1 MDSFIERLASP
12 TPVPGGGAASA
23 SVAVIAASLNSM
35 VSGITEGKKSYS
47 RFREQMALIKQ
58 RSGENIS
65 ELRKLMEDD
74 ESAFKLIVD
83 TWKLPKENEDQQKRR
98 NDALIEA
105 SKEAIAV
112 PWKIAAISFQI
123 LRDALY
129 LARHGL
135 KSAITDSQCSAEFA
149 IAAIRGVLQ
158 NVAINLQNMGK
169 DFRESEEIKMK
180 LFLDDAQS
188 TYAEVTD
195 AVRKYMTGVN

>member
-23 SVAVIAASLNSM
+23 SVAVIAAALNSM

-47 RFREQMALIKQ
+47 RFHEQMALIKQ

-65 ELRKLMEDD
+65 ELRKLMDED
-74 ESAFKLIVD
+74 ERAFNLIVE
-83 TWKLPKENEDQQKRR
+83 TWKLPKENEEQQKRR
-98 NDALIEA
+98 NSALMEA
-105 SKEAIAV
+105 SKEAIGV

-180 LFLDDAQS
+180 LFLEDAQS

-195 AVRKYMTGVN
+195 TVRKYMSGVN

>member
-74 ESAFKLIVD
+74 ERAFNLIVD

-195 AVRKYMTGVN
+195 TVRKYMTGVN